1 MNRTAFAFAS
11 PLIALLLLASHA
23 SAGSFSFSTGSPD
36 GLMATATRPGP
47 GPGSGADQETESG
60 DDFILATPTVI
71 NSATFIGLLP
81 TGLSSSDIVQVRIEI
96 YRVFPNDSDAGRTPN
111 VPTRANSPSDVEF
124 ADRDSASGNLTV
136 DDVTVLNSSF
146 TAANSVDTGIHP
158 FPNQTTLGDGPVTA
172 QEIEIGVTFTTPF
185 TLPADHYFFVPQV
198 LLSNASAHFLWLSA
212 PKPTSPPFTG
222 DLQEWIRN
230 ADLDPDWL
238 RVAMDIVG
246 APPAFNASFSLAGDA
261 DEDADGVP
269 DSLDECPGT
278 AEGAVVDANGCSIA
292 QLAPCGGPASGGT
305 WKNHGAYVSAVAHAA
320 EAFLEQGLIS
330 EDEKNVIVSAAAR
343 STCGRKE

>member
-1 MNRTAFAFAS
+1 
-11 PLIALLLLASHA
+11 
-23 SAGSFSFSTGSPD
+23 
-36 GLMATATRPGP
+36 MATATRPGP

-81 TGLSSSDIVQVRIEI
+81 TGLSSSDIVQVRVEI

-261 DEDADGVP
+261 TRTRMEFPTHWMNVRVPLKVPSSMPMDAASP
-269 DSLDECPGT
+269 NWRP
-278 AEGAVVDANGCSIA
+278 AAV
-292 QLAPCGGPASGGT
+292 QL
-305 WKNHGAYVSAVAHAA
+305 
-320 EAFLEQGLIS
+320 Q
-330 EDEKNVIVSAAAR
+330 AAR
-343 STCGRKE
+343 GRIMGRTFPRSRTRPKRSWSKA

>member
-11 PLIALLLLASHA
+11 PLIALLLLASDA

-124 ADRDSASGNLTV
+124 ADRDSASGNLT
-136 DDVTVLNSSF
+136 
-146 TAANSVDTGIHP
+146 
-158 FPNQTTLGDGPVTA
+158 
-172 QEIEIGVTFTTPF
+172 
-185 TLPADHYFFVPQV
+185 ADHYFFVPQV